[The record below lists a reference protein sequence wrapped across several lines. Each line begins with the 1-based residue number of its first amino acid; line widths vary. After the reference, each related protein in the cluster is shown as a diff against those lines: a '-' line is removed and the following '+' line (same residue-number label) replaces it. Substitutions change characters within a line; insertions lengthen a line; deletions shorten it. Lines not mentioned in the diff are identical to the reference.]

1 MQTEPNCDHTDLK
14 MGKRNAEVIED
25 GDQAYQKR
33 QRISNGTK
41 TASTSVVI
49 QSATQLKQLLA
60 FDQDAGRSRHGIQS
74 FKAFIDACAQSPTGV
89 QANILQEYLE
99 SQKPGEEDDKS
110 AVYLSD
116 IIQTWSFASQANDE
130 SLLSAVPAVLARLL
144 HTLSRKLEF
153 TEYGLRLGR
162 TLLQRRQLE
171 LIARSLSSNKS
182 KEYIISPVLRL
193 LRELSTYDGGTLA
206 KNVFRARDYTF
217 KGLARNLGLR
227 YTGDSVE
234 DRSKPSVRT
243 NALRFVLSMVQL
255 LPTDEKRELLN
266 QKDVVM
272 ALTKDIKDDPAFL
285 IREALEA
292 LKNSVLRN
300 DALPRDSKSKIIN
313 LTSLSRIA
321 ALYGYVQMD
330 EEEPKGQPPIN
341 EITHEFL
348 LLACTSPSLGAL
360 NRQNGF
366 YPRGVDADE
375 IQGADTELDSID
387 LGLDSIEWMDK
398 FTEKV
403 PVRNT
408 ILSVF
413 GQSLRPWSSLQQ
425 AELLLLIFKSA
436 PELVA
441 DYFITKKSFSLDPKL
456 TATWIGYSAFV
467 FSTVQL
473 PIPQYFGHQERYA
486 RLPPPSS
493 IVIESILPQP
503 LTQKVFTRSLK
514 DQPHNL
520 ISFFAIRIL
529 SVAFSKMQQVLKMYQ
544 EASAASSSIWT
555 QAAERLLDEFCQR
568 VPSIKDVI
576 FAYRE
581 LSNTDLMQR
590 EAVTKLLV
598 LYYEVTPRI
607 ALDAKF
613 DVSDTLTQT
622 LQAVE
627 RADLSTEDRAFRI
640 LELENLFHFAHFS
653 PGMRWFSKV
662 EVLGISPFM
671 AMLKLSAEAPSGIP
685 LLKLQSVLESVVKE
699 NQMFQTQSIVSAL
712 EMFILRLKSIQRSEH
727 ERDIYIFLD
736 DCISRCATTP
746 IKYIFSLEEMIA
758 KVREGEDEQ
767 PIVSLLVPA
776 IAEQWPF
783 LIKSENGCVDAAAE
797 FIARYFA
804 ASMKIG
810 ENKKILK
817 LITKSMAGETPEGSR
832 TRKIIEK
839 SRKLLDEIEIPEP
852 KLVATPS
859 PISEDAVDGPSEIE
873 QSEVNATM
881 LEESPKEDHNA
892 LVKWT
897 AKEIDE
903 VIEGGHAVALIM
915 LLSSEHFSIRKEAL
929 TNLSKVAAK
938 LKESSYEEKDQIW
951 LLLCELVETSKPVID
966 TEPLPTLI
974 SSFASHAIAVL
985 CDPLHYLYPK
995 INKFLSQGPSWE
1007 VDKIPLIHKI
1017 LDESPS
1023 LDDQHYSE
1031 MSWLLNY
1038 MLDGLRSSRD
1048 MDIFRKRR
1056 VFEKLLSLYNSPY
1069 LKEGLRG
1076 KILKLLFRATTIE
1089 GGSTTLIT
1097 RFSGMTWLEAQIA
1110 LGGGTPLKVLM
1121 QRIMDSSDKTRV
1133 EGWKS
1138 GAKMQKSEK

>member
-1 MQTEPNCDHTDLK
+1 

-41 TASTSVVI
+41 TSSTSIAI
-49 QSATQLKQLLA
+49 QSAAQLKQLLA

-74 FKAFIDACAQSPTGV
+74 FKAFIDTCAQSPTGLQV
-89 QANILQEYLE
+89 NILQEYLE
-99 SQKPGEEDDKS
+99 SQKPADDEDKS

-182 KEYIISPVLRL
+182 KEYIISPALRL

-206 KNVFRARDYTF
+206 KSVFRARDYTF

-255 LPTDEKRELLN
+255 LPTDEKRELLH

-285 IREALEA
+285 IRETLET
-292 LKNSVLRN
+292 LKTSVLQN

-313 LTSLSRIA
+313 LTSLTRIA
-321 ALYGYVQMD
+321 ALYGYVQID
-330 EEEPKGQPPIN
+330 EEEPKGQAPIN
-341 EITHEFL
+341 EIAHKFL
-348 LLACTSPSLGAL
+348 TLACTSPSLGAL

-375 IQGADTELDSID
+375 NQDADTELDSID
-387 LGLDSIEWMDK
+387 LGLESIEWMEK
-398 FTEKV
+398 FTEKI

-425 AELLLLIFKSA
+425 AELLLSIFKSA

-544 EASAASSSIWT
+544 EAAAASSSIWT
-555 QAAERLLDEFCQR
+555 QAAERLLDDFCKR

-576 FAYRE
+576 FAYRD

-598 LYYEVTPRI
+598 LYHEVTPRI

-627 RADLSTEDRAFRI
+627 SINSSTEDRAFRI
-640 LELENLFHFAHFS
+640 LELENLFQFAHFS

-662 EVLGISPFM
+662 EALEISPFT

-685 LLKLQSVLESVVKE
+685 LLKLQSVLASVVKE
-699 NQMFQTQSIVSAL
+699 NQIFQTQSTVSAL
-712 EMFILRLKSIQRSEH
+712 GVFILRLKAIQGSQH
-727 ERDIYIFLD
+727 EKQIYSFLD
-736 DCISRCATTP
+736 DCISRCAATP
-746 IKYIFSLEEMIA
+746 IKYIFLLEDMIA
-758 KVREGEDEQ
+758 KVGEGEDEKLT
-767 PIVSLLVPA
+767 VSLLIPA

-783 LIKSENGCVDAAAE
+783 LVRSENGCVDAVAE
-797 FIARYFA
+797 FVAQYFA
-804 ASMKIG
+804 ASIKIG
-810 ENKKILK
+810 ESKKILK
-817 LITKSMAGETPEGSR
+817 QITKSMAGETPEGSR
-832 TRKIIEK
+832 TRKAIEK
-839 SRKLLDEIEIPEP
+839 SRKLVDDIEIPEP
-852 KLVATPS
+852 KLPATQS
-859 PISEDAVDGPSEIE
+859 TISKDTEDGPSEIE
-873 QSEVNATM
+873 RSEVDATM
-881 LEESPKEDHNA
+881 VEELPKEDHNA
-892 LVKWT
+892 LVKWAT
-897 AKEIDE
+897 KEIEE
-903 VIEGGHAVALIM
+903 VIEGGHAAALIM
-915 LLSSEHFSIRKEAL
+915 LLSSEHFSVRKEAL

-951 LLLCELVETSKPVID
+951 LLLCELAETSRPIID

-974 SSFASHAIAVL
+974 SSFASHAIGVL

-995 INKFLSQGPSWE
+995 INKFLSQGPTWE
-1007 VDKIPLIHKI
+1007 VDKIPLMHKI

-1023 LDDQHYSE
+1023 LDDQHYAE
-1031 MSWLLNY
+1031 ISWLLGY
-1038 MLDGLRSSRD
+1038 MLVGLRTSKD
-1048 MDIFRKRR
+1048 MAIFRKRR
-1056 VFEKLLSLYNSPY
+1056 VFEKLMSLYNSPY

-1076 KILKLLFRATTIE
+1076 KILKLFFRATTIE

-1097 RFSGMTWLEAQIA
+1097 RFSSMTWLEAQVA
-1110 LGGGTPLKVLM
+1110 LGGGTPLKALM
-1121 QRIMDSSDKTRV
+1121 QRIMESSDKSRV

-1138 GAKMQKSEK
+1138 GVKTQKSEK